1 MENSQKNKI
10 PAASDITLH
19 SRKEL
24 HVTGVIE
31 VLTATSS
38 LISIKSTLGGLFI
51 SGADLKIKNLTSN
64 SQEVDISGEISEI
77 KYNSKKNKLFDKVF
91 R

>member
-1 MENSQKNKI
+1 MENTTKSKTQEI
-10 PAASDITLH
+10 SDIILH

-31 VLTATSS
+31 VLSATTS
-38 LISIKSTLGGLFI
+38 LITIKSTLGGLFI
-51 SGADLKIKNLTSN
+51 CGSDLKIKNLTSN

-77 KYNSKKNKLFDKVF
+77 KYNTKKSKLFDKVF